1 MGVEVKITRSLKL
14 AAAAGVLVVAGAT
27 PALAT
32 VVSVGGGTWDYGAG
46 TAIVWSDYY
55 HKDKCHGST
64 SVGEWID
71 SDEAAKGS
79 WSITQADVAL
89 YGNESYYRTS
99 C

>member
-1 MGVEVKITRSLKL
+1 MAFKRSLKL
-14 AAAAGVLVVAGAT
+14 AAAAGILVVAGAT

-46 TAIVWSDYY
+46 TANVWSDYY
-55 HKDKCHGST
+55 HKDKCHSST
-64 SVGEWID
+64 SVGKYID

-79 WSITQADVAL
+79 WSITQAPVKL
-89 YGNESYYRTS
+89 SGNESYYSTT

>member
-1 MGVEVKITRSLKL
+1 MTSVQVKRSLKV
-14 AAAAGVLVVAGAT
+14 AAAAGILIVAGAT

-32 VVSVGGGTWDYGAG
+32 IEQVGGGTWDYGAG
-46 TAIVWSDYY
+46 TATVWSDYY

-64 SVGEWID
+64 SVGKTID

-79 WSITQADVAL
+79 WSITQAEVKL
-89 YGNESYYRTS
+89 SGNESYYKTT

>member
-1 MGVEVKITRSLKL
+1 MRLTRAMKTTTV
-14 AAAAGVLVVAGAT
+14 AAALVVAAAT

-46 TAIVWSDYY
+46 TAYVWSDYY
-55 HKDKCHGST
+55 HGDKCHGST
-64 SVGEWID
+64 SVGDYID
-71 SDEAAKGS
+71 SDEADAGY
-79 WSITQADVAL
+79 WSITSAKVDL

>member
-1 MGVEVKITRSLKL
+1 MAFTRSLKL
-14 AAAAGVLVVAGAT
+14 AAAAGILVVTGAT

-32 VVSVGGGTWDYGAG
+32 VVNIDGGTWDYGAG
-46 TAIVWSDYY
+46 TAKVWSDYY

-64 SVGEWID
+64 SVGEYID

-79 WSITQADVAL
+79 WSITQATPKL
-89 YGNESYYRTS
+89 SGNETYYRTT